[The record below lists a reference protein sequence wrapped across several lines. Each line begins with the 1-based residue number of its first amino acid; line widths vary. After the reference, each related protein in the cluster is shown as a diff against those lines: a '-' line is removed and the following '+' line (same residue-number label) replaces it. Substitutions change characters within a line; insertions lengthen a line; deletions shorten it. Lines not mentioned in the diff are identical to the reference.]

1 MRRTACHSA
10 SRWALGAL
18 ATVGAVL
25 CSGVSLSAQVG
36 TPPPNSYALTNVR
49 IVTAPGRVI
58 ERGTIVVREG
68 RIAAVG
74 AQVVVPADV
83 QRIDLNGH
91 SVYPGLIDA
100 ASALG
105 LPRAPAAAQGGRG
118 GPPQGAPTQQAQAL
132 LAAGRAEIPEI
143 QPTRLAAQVVQLRDA
158 DLEVM
163 RAQGVTLV
171 GLAFEP
177 AIISGQTA
185 VLSLVGT
192 SVDSTVLRSPAAL
205 QIGLQ
210 TRRGG
215 YPTTLM
221 GTLAYLEQAFSDA
234 AYQQRAQDAFDRDPA
249 RGPRPV
255 RDADREALV
264 PAAARRMAVLI
275 TAARENDL
283 IRAIALAKR
292 SNLDYTL
299 VGVQEGYRATSLLAK
314 EARPVVLSLQ
324 FPQPDGVTG
333 RAFELHVAPLSGRD
347 SAKASADSAVARQ
360 VRGNA
365 AALVKAGVPIALS
378 SFGLARPADFR
389 ERIRNVIDAGLSAD
403 DALRALTITPARVLG
418 VERVAGT
425 IEPGKLAN
433 LVVTEGDLFDRNGRI
448 RHVFV
453 EGRKF
458 DIRDSGRQQAQP
470 RPGNGGAQ

>member
-1 MRRTACHSA
+1 MRQTTCHSVL
-10 SRWALGAL
+10 RWAPGVLAAL
-18 ATVGAVL
+18 GAVL
-25 CSGVSLSAQVG
+25 CSTVPLHGQVG
-36 TPPPNSYALTNVR
+36 TPPPTSYALTNVK

-58 ERGTIVVREG
+58 ERGTVVIREG

-74 AQVVVPADV
+74 AQVAVPADV

-91 SVYPGLIDA
+91 TVYPGLIDA
-100 ASALG
+100 ASQLG
-105 LPRAPAAAQGGRG
+105 LPRAQGQAQGGRG
-118 GPPQGAPTQQAQAL
+118 GPPQGAPTQQAQAQ
-132 LAAGRAEIPEI
+132 LAAGRAGIPEI
-143 QPTRLAAQVVQLRDA
+143 QPTRLAAQVIQLREA
-158 DLEVM
+158 EVEAL
-163 RAQGVTLV
+163 RAQGITLV
-171 GLAFEP
+171 GVAFEP

-185 VLSLVGT
+185 VISLSGT
-192 SVDSTVLRSPAAL
+192 SVDSTVLRSPAAV

-234 AYQQRAQDAFDRDPA
+234 IYHQRVLEAFERDPA

-255 RDADREALV
+255 RDADREALL
-264 PAAARRMAVLI
+264 PAAARRLPVFI
-275 TAARENDL
+275 TASRENDL
-283 IRAIALAKR
+283 HRAIALAKR

-299 VGVQEGYRATSLLAK
+299 VGAQEGYRAADLLAK
-314 EARPVVLSLQ
+314 EARPVVLSLE
-324 FPQPDGVTG
+324 FPRPDGVTG

-360 VRGNA
+360 VRANA

-378 SFGLARPADFR
+378 SFGLTRPADFR

-403 DALRALTITPARVLG
+403 EALRALTTTPARVLG
-418 VERVAGT
+418 VERVAGS
-425 IEPGKLAN
+425 IEAGKLAN

-458 DIRDSGRQQAQP
+458 DIRESGRQQAQP
-470 RPGNGGAQ
+470 RSGSRGAQ